1 MKSRQAIYLKKII
14 QSNDS
19 KDDTK
24 SQKKN
29 GYTD

>member
-19 KDDTK
+19 KDDTR
-24 SQKKN
+24 SWEKN
-29 GYTD
+29 EGTD